1 MALLLFLACTEVLE
15 ALAVVEVAVG
25 LVSAMLVIFKFLN
38 ESFTFLIFSGH
49 NSKEKK
55 PLKVCMVANF
65 SIHATFNSFNL
76 INK

>member
-49 NSKEKK
+49 NSKEK
-55 PLKVCMVANF
+55 N
-65 SIHATFNSFNL
+65 H
-76 INK
+76 